1 MFFIFPLQDPRL
13 SWCEESSQQSAPHA
27 LSKDVFGFF
36 GGAGCSLY
44 RTCPFISYCLISVP
58 SVKYCSTS
66 EDDSNLLLIKRS
78 PCEDIQSCTQA
89 NLAANKHNKSGA
101 TSPLDTGEILIS
113 STCKWKIKKVYTFL
127 SSKLLLTEGS
137 TAEMETGQSASEE
150 MESLDVYSFF
160 LLLLLCIICS
170 TKLHLTEVDIYK
182 PSASGA
188 IKTWL
193 ISRVLCS
200 ILIVCVL
207 KAIGRRQDSCVSLC
221 KMGESALGRSS
232 MWGKWC
238 FKGNIRRRSCLL
250 HKEPPSASI
259 KEVNIVL

>member
-1 MFFIFPLQDPRL
+1 
-13 SWCEESSQQSAPHA
+13 
-27 LSKDVFGFF
+27 
-36 GGAGCSLY
+36 
-44 RTCPFISYCLISVP
+44 
-58 SVKYCSTS
+58 
-66 EDDSNLLLIKRS
+66 
-78 PCEDIQSCTQA
+78 
-89 NLAANKHNKSGA
+89 
-101 TSPLDTGEILIS
+101 
-113 STCKWKIKKVYTFL
+113 
-127 SSKLLLTEGS
+127 
-137 TAEMETGQSASEE
+137 METGQSASEA
-150 MESLDVYSFF
+150 MECLDICSFF
-160 LLLLLCIICS
+160 LLLLLCVICS

-221 KMGESALGRSS
+221 ETRESARGRSS
-232 MWGKWC
+232 MWGKWR

-259 KEVNIVL
+259 KEVNIVLKKKRTHLQSHCLEYKKASWIYSRETFLGGKRESGAFFFQVNLFPCIIIPINKLFYSYSTTDISV